1 MKVKWNILNVEDQ
14 EKHWWGILYQQN
26 YPSQVYPSKYE
37 THHKQDNLARN
48 MKRSNAEDFPD
59 GAVDKNLPAN
69 AGHTCSIP
77 APGISHM
84 L

>member
-1 MKVKWNILNVEDQ
+1 MKVKWNILNVETKKNID
-14 EKHWWGILYQQN
+14 EEFYISKF
-26 YPSQVYPSKYE
+26 PSQVYPSKYE

-48 MKRSNAEDFPD
+48 MKKRSSAEDFPD
-59 GAVDKNLPAN
+59 GAVDRICLLTQ
-69 AGHTCSIP
+69 GTCVRS